1 MDKVRIDLE
10 YIIKTSPTILF
21 NCLST
26 PSGLSEWFADDVN
39 IKNDRYTFFWDGSE
53 ETAILKNVRKSESV
67 KFQWEDDEGVKHKS
81 YAPILVPW
89 DQIKLYSNFTPKWN
103 TFYAIYFTLTGLHGL
118 HVFLGAI
125 VLLWFAVFGKKIYDK
140 DPEHLANRVEVGGL
154 FWHFVDLVWIFLFPI
169 LYLM

>member
-67 KFQWEDDEGVKHKS
+67 KFHWEDDEDEDYFFEMTIRIDDLTKDV
-81 YAPILVPW
+81 ALLVTDFAEEGEEDEIQLMW
-89 DQIKLYSNFTPKWN
+89 DNNVDNLKK
-103 TFYAIYFTLTGLHGL
+103 AI
-118 HVFLGAI
+118 
-125 VLLWFAVFGKKIYDK
+125 
-140 DPEHLANRVEVGGL
+140 GG
-154 FWHFVDLVWIFLFPI
+154 
-169 LYLM
+169 

>member
-53 ETAILKNVRKSESV
+53 ETAILKTVCKSESV
-67 KFQWEDDEGVKHKS
+67 KFQWEDDEDEDYFFEMTIRIDDLTKDV
-81 YAPILVPW
+81 ALLVTDFADEGEEDEIQLMW
-89 DQIKLYSNFTPKWN
+89 DNNVDKLKK
-103 TFYAIYFTLTGLHGL
+103 AI
-118 HVFLGAI
+118 
-125 VLLWFAVFGKKIYDK
+125 
-140 DPEHLANRVEVGGL
+140 GG
-154 FWHFVDLVWIFLFPI
+154 
-169 LYLM
+169 

>member
-67 KFQWEDDEGVKHKS
+67 KFQWEDDEDEDYFFEMTIRIDDLTKDV
-81 YAPILVPW
+81 ALLVTDFAEEGEEDEIQLMW
-89 DQIKLYSNFTPKWN
+89 DNNVDKLKK
-103 TFYAIYFTLTGLHGL
+103 AI
-118 HVFLGAI
+118 
-125 VLLWFAVFGKKIYDK
+125 
-140 DPEHLANRVEVGGL
+140 GG
-154 FWHFVDLVWIFLFPI
+154 
-169 LYLM
+169 

>member
-53 ETAILKNVRKSESV
+53 ETAILKNIRKSESV
-67 KFQWEDDEGVKHKS
+67 KFQWEDDEDEDYFFEMTIRIDDLTKDV
-81 YAPILVPW
+81 ALLVTDFAEEGEEDEIQLMW
-89 DQIKLYSNFTPKWN
+89 DNNVDNLKK
-103 TFYAIYFTLTGLHGL
+103 AI
-118 HVFLGAI
+118 
-125 VLLWFAVFGKKIYDK
+125 
-140 DPEHLANRVEVGGL
+140 GG
-154 FWHFVDLVWIFLFPI
+154 
-169 LYLM
+169 

>member
-10 YIIKTSPTILF
+10 YIIKTSPNILF

-67 KFQWEDDEGVKHKS
+67 KFQWEDDEDEDYFFEMTIRIDDLTKDV
-81 YAPILVPW
+81 ALLVTDFAEEGEEDEIQLMW
-89 DQIKLYSNFTPKWN
+89 DNNVDNLKK
-103 TFYAIYFTLTGLHGL
+103 AI
-118 HVFLGAI
+118 
-125 VLLWFAVFGKKIYDK
+125 
-140 DPEHLANRVEVGGL
+140 GG
-154 FWHFVDLVWIFLFPI
+154 
-169 LYLM
+169 

>member
-67 KFQWEDDEGVKHKS
+67 KYQWEDDEDEDYFFEMTIRIDDLTKDV
-81 YAPILVPW
+81 ALLVTDFAEEGEEDEIQLMW
-89 DQIKLYSNFTPKWN
+89 DNNVDNLKK
-103 TFYAIYFTLTGLHGL
+103 AI
-118 HVFLGAI
+118 
-125 VLLWFAVFGKKIYDK
+125 
-140 DPEHLANRVEVGGL
+140 GG
-154 FWHFVDLVWIFLFPI
+154 
-169 LYLM
+169 

>member
-26 PSGLSEWFADDVN
+26 PSGLSEWFADVVN

-67 KFQWEDDEGVKHKS
+67 KFQWEDDEDEDYFFEMTIRIDDLTKDV
-81 YAPILVPW
+81 ALLVTDFAEEGEEDEIQLMW
-89 DQIKLYSNFTPKWN
+89 DNNVDNLKK
-103 TFYAIYFTLTGLHGL
+103 AI
-118 HVFLGAI
+118 
-125 VLLWFAVFGKKIYDK
+125 
-140 DPEHLANRVEVGGL
+140 GG
-154 FWHFVDLVWIFLFPI
+154 
-169 LYLM
+169 

>member
-53 ETAILKNVRKSESV
+53 ETAILKTVRKSESV
-67 KFQWEDDEGVKHKS
+67 KFQWEDDEDEDYFFEMTIRIDDLTKDV
-81 YAPILVPW
+81 ALLVTDFAEEGEEDEIQLMW
-89 DQIKLYSNFTPKWN
+89 DNNVDNLKK
-103 TFYAIYFTLTGLHGL
+103 AI
-118 HVFLGAI
+118 
-125 VLLWFAVFGKKIYDK
+125 
-140 DPEHLANRVEVGGL
+140 GG
-154 FWHFVDLVWIFLFPI
+154 
-169 LYLM
+169 

>member
-53 ETAILKNVRKSESV
+53 ETAILKTVRKSESV
-67 KFQWEDDEGVKHKS
+67 KFQWEDDEDDDYFFEMTIRIDDLTKDV
-81 YAPILVPW
+81 ALLVTDFAEEGEEDEIQLMW
-89 DQIKLYSNFTPKWN
+89 DNNVDNLKK
-103 TFYAIYFTLTGLHGL
+103 AI
-118 HVFLGAI
+118 
-125 VLLWFAVFGKKIYDK
+125 
-140 DPEHLANRVEVGGL
+140 GG
-154 FWHFVDLVWIFLFPI
+154 
-169 LYLM
+169 